1 MITSWA
7 SQDGKPS
14 TVVNLASGTMA
25 AVAASLLTQPTDVIR
40 TRMQLGLA
48 DRKLG
53 ATAVMRSVLARDGAS
68 GLLAGVAPRV
78 RNHIFLL

>member
-1 MITSWA
+1 
-7 SQDGKPS
+7 
-14 TVVNLASGTMA
+14 MA

-40 TRMQLGLA
+40 TRMQLGFA

-78 RNHIFLL
+78 RNSRPFAVSV